1 MFKKIKDVRGTFN
14 DGYKFAR
21 EGGKPSSIKD
31 KHGDMIGYRQ
41 GPWLQGFRQAH
52 IDMTQ
57 EMKKKGVIRMP
68 MRFKLTTVG
77 WS

>member
-1 MFKKIKDVRGTFN
+1 MLKDVRGTFN
-14 DGYKFAR
+14 DGHKFAR
-21 EGGKPSSIKD
+21 EGGKPSSLKD
-31 KHGDMIGYRQ
+31 KHGDIIGYRA
-41 GPWLQGFRQAH
+41 GPWLQGFRRAH